1 MTIGELRLGAAT
13 HVEPPSRE
21 YSLRTT
27 ALPPLFP
34 ELNATDS
41 FPSPGVIAVIA
52 GALGALAGIAVWVA
66 DSLPGPESFTAR
78 TSTL

>member
-1 MTIGELRLGAAT
+1 MTIGEFKLGAVT
-13 HVEPPSRE
+13 QVDPPSSE

-34 ELNATDS
+34 ALNAIES

-52 GALGALAGIAVWVA
+52 GALGELAGMAVWVA
-66 DSLPGPESFTAR
+66 DSLPGPELFTALM
-78 TSTL
+78 TTL